1 MDKIDQYLDQVCR
14 RIGGPK
20 SLRQHVRQELREHLL
35 DAIAEHRAAG
45 MTEEQALARALE
57 EFGGPEEVRSE
68 LEATHGSRLMP
79 LVIDKAMQWKEK
91 TMRAKWLWATWANLA
106 VVIVIVL
113 EVLWITFGNVYL
125 TPKLQRLTRDGV
137 IDEEAL
143 GRSGVAWFLS
153 FLRNL
158 EDIGSKATYILL
170 GTIVAWTLFE
180 WRVKSENK
188 SFIRLSVFGTVA
200 VKLLLVAIL
209 MSGSLVIPFMLTAPA
224 ASRVARR
231 YALEE
236 ISQIDTAV
244 RAAEQAQQKKDW
256 QAIQDQTS
264 RASEAVDRLVNSA
277 VAVGSLTSLY
287 GHPTTAELRA
297 ALRAANE
304 CLLEAQKTAQDKDAE
319 GLQAA
324 LRKFHDR
331 FAPVAK
337 AAKSPER

>member
-91 TMRAKWLWATWANLA
+91 TMRAKWLWTTWANLA
-106 VVIVIVL
+106 VVGVIVL
-113 EVLWITFGNVYL
+113 EVFTITFANVYFV
-125 TPKLQRLTRDGV
+125 PKYQRLTRDGL
-137 IDEEAL
+137 IDQEGLQEAGIGWML
-143 GRSGVAWFLS
+143 TFLKW
-153 FLRNL
+153 LHTV
-158 EDIGSKATYILL
+158 GGKAVYILL
-170 GTIVAWTLFE
+170 GTIVGWALFE
-180 WRVKSENK
+180 WRVRSENK
-188 SFIRLSVFGTVA
+188 SLIRLSLLGTVA
-200 VKLLLVAIL
+200 VGLMLVAIL
-209 MSGSLVIPFMLTAPA
+209 QEGSMVIPYMVSAPA
-224 ASRVARR
+224 AGKIARPF
-231 YALEE
+231 ALEE
-236 ISQIDTAV
+236 ISRIETAV

-256 QAIQDQTS
+256 QAVQDEAN

-277 VAVGSLTSLY
+277 AAVGSLTPFY
-287 GHPTTAELRA
+287 GPPTTYELRA
-297 ALRAANE
+297 QLRSANE
-304 CLLEAQKTAQDKDAE
+304 CLLEARKAAKDKNAA

-324 LRKFHDR
+324 LVKFHDQ
-331 FAPVAK
+331 FESVAK
-337 AAKSPER
+337 AALKPQR